1 MKKDTFSKLN
11 IKKMLLIYILVIL
24 IISLIKIFVSDNSA
38 NNYYIFLN
46 SLKHILLQQNLYVH
60 YNNEYFDLYKYSPL
74 FPLIIFPFLLFS
86 LKIGAVLWNLFN
98 ALILFKS
105 IIMFKISERKK
116 IIILAI
122 ILPEVINNANN
133 FQSNSLLAAL
143 FVMGF
148 HLLEKNKIFLFSVVS
163 SFLLVFKIYGFFIAY
178 NLVFKNIKTIFKF
191 GIYLTLITTF
201 ASLCVISIS
210 SYDYFIS
217 QFLFYFNLL
226 KTETSSY
233 GMSLIGVSNN
243 FLNLN
248 IHSMYYQFFG
258 LILFSILIF
267 QNIYLINYNSFATEK
282 NKINLLILAL
292 IFIVIFNQKTESP
305 TIIIGALGISIY
317 LAYYKEYQIFKSWVF
332 WLKMLVT
339 SLSSTDLVPKIIK
352 INYLE
357 PYNVKVIP
365 LIIFFFYFYCLVLN
379 ENYKQIECYNKSKNN
394 FKKLE
399 Y

>member
-1 MKKDTFSKLN
+1 MKKDTFSKFN

-60 YNNEYFDLYKYSPL
+60 YNIEYFDLYKYSPL
-74 FPLIIFPFLLFS
+74 FPLIMFPFLLFN
-86 LKIGAVLWNLFN
+86 LKIGAILWNLFN
-98 ALILFKS
+98 ALMLFKS
-105 IIMFKISERKK
+105 ITMFKISERKK
-116 IIILAI
+116 VIVLAI
-122 ILPEVINNANN
+122 ILPEIINNANN
-133 FQSNSLLAAL
+133 FQSNALLAAL
-143 FVMGF
+143 FVMCY
-148 HLLEKNKIFLFSVVS
+148 HLLEKNKLFLFSAAS
-163 SFLLVFKIYGFFIAY
+163 SFLLVFKIYGFFVAY
-178 NLVFKNIKTIFKF
+178 NLIFKNVKTIFKF
-191 GIYLTLITTF
+191 LLYTSFSLILL
-201 ASLCVISIS
+201 SLCIISIS

-217 QFLFYFNLL
+217 QFLSYFHLL
-226 KTETSSY
+226 KIETSSY
-233 GMSLIGVSNN
+233 GMSLIAVSNN

-248 IHSMYYQFFG
+248 IHSMYYQVFG

-267 QNIYLINYNSFATEK
+267 KKIYLSNFKNNLLEHEK
-282 NKINLLILAL
+282 IDLLILGL

-305 TIIIGALGISIY
+305 TIIIGALGVSIY

-339 SLSSTDLVPKIIK
+339 SLSSTDIVPKIIK

-365 LIIFFFYFYCLVLN
+365 LIIFFFYFYCVVLN
-379 ENYKQIECYNKSKNN
+379 KNYKQIECYNN
-394 FKKLE
+394 FKKIKAA
-399 Y
+399 